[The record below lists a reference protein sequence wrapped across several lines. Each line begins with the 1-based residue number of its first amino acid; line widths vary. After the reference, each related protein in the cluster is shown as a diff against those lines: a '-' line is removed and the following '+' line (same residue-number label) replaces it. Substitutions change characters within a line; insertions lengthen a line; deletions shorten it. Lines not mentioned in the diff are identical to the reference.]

1 MDERVQDFIDFVEE
15 QRNYYLTNHI
25 LVTMGEDFQYQAA
38 HSWFMNLDK
47 LIQYINSNQEKY
59 NINIFYST
67 PGMVFKIHCYII
79 VKP

>member
-1 MDERVQDFIDFVEE
+1 MDREGVPDNNMEERVQEFVEFVEE
-15 QRNYYLTNHI
+15 QSGHYLTNHI

-67 PGMVFKIHCYII
+67 PGN
-79 VKP
+79 